1 MYPLSSA
8 LSPLSFHFFCYIRK
22 LTQIRIKFLFLL
34 RYFFF
39 FCRRKFDVT
48 KGKQQKKKK
57 FHKSMCRRTCICRK
71 KEFLLSSQLFRELVT
86 CKMPHGDQKLKK
98 HKHLLPQPTRDQ
110 LVNPQGILFRELMQK
125 TRSFRLNGI
134 LQQIKW
140 TESEITGS

>member
-1 MYPLSSA
+1 
-8 LSPLSFHFFCYIRK
+8 
-22 LTQIRIKFLFLL
+22 
-34 RYFFF
+34 
-39 FCRRKFDVT
+39 
-48 KGKQQKKKK
+48 
-57 FHKSMCRRTCICRK
+57 
-71 KEFLLSSQLFRELVT
+71 
-86 CKMPHGDQKLKK
+86 MPHGDQKLKK

>member
-1 MYPLSSA
+1 MSSA

-39 FCRRKFDVT
+39 CRRKFDVT

-57 FHKSMCRRTCICRK
+57 FHKAMCRRTCICRK